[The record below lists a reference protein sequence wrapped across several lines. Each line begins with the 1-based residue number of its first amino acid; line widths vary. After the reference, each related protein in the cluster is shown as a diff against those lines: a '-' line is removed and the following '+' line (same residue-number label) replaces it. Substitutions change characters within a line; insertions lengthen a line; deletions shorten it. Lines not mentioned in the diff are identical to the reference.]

1 MSRFYSSRVSRKG
14 NTKTTGGEIGKEK
27 WTEGKGPW
35 LGSQR
40 HWGPG
45 RDGIHR
51 LAVLVYRGSLRS
63 SYYAPFLV
71 PHLARPTL
79 LAFSPCFYCFD
90 DTLPSLSLSH
100 ADPLE
105 RTRFYLSLSPVNGLC
120 RPAPRFSIVFLSLS
134 LFRFHLLSPYNSVR
148 KEPRVASRRRRER
161 EGPHRSW
168 KNRPTN
174 DTGISAMP
182 FLSVSLKS
190 FAFTFFQRCVV
201 ACNDF
206 MFALIDDLVP
216 PPREDR

>member
-1 MSRFYSSRVSRKG
+1 MERKNGRKG
-14 NTKTTGGEIGKEK
+14 KGRGSARHGTGGQAVTEFIVLRCSY
-27 WTEGKGPW
+27 TEGRFVP
-35 LGSQR
+35 
-40 HWGPG
+40 PTMP
-45 RDGIHR
+45 
-51 LAVLVYRGSLRS
+51 RS
-63 SYYAPFLV
+63 SSLTSRGR
-71 PHLARPTL
+71 LS
-79 LAFSPCFYCFD
+79 SPS
-90 DTLPSLSLSH
+90 LPASVASTTRCPLSLSH

-190 FAFTFFQRCVV
+190 FAFTFFQHCVV

>member
-1 MSRFYSSRVSRKG
+1 M
-14 NTKTTGGEIGKEK
+14 
-27 WTEGKGPW
+27 
-35 LGSQR
+35 
-40 HWGPG
+40 
-45 RDGIHR
+45 
-51 LAVLVYRGSLRS
+51 LVYRGSLRS

-79 LAFSPCFYCFD
+79 LSFSPS
-90 DTLPSLSLSH
+90 LPASVASTTRCPLSLSH

-190 FAFTFFQRCVV
+190 FAFNVLPT
-201 ACNDF
+201 
-206 MFALIDDLVP
+206 
-216 PPREDR
+216 

>member
-35 LGSQR
+35 LGSPR

-90 DTLPSLSLSH
+90 DTLPSLSLSRGPPRTYPVLFVSVTGKW
-100 ADPLE
+100 PLQ
-105 RTRFYLSLSPVNGLC
+105 TGTTILYSLPLSLSFG
-120 RPAPRFSIVFLSLS
+120 
-134 LFRFHLLSPYNSVR
+134 
-148 KEPRVASRRRRER
+148 
-161 EGPHRSW
+161 
-168 KNRPTN
+168 
-174 DTGISAMP
+174 
-182 FLSVSLKS
+182 
-190 FAFTFFQRCVV
+190 FTFSP
-201 ACNDF
+201 
-206 MFALIDDLVP
+206 LIIAFVKS
-216 PPREDR
+216 RV

>member
-35 LGSQR
+35 LGSPR

-79 LAFSPCFYCFD
+79 LSFSPS
-90 DTLPSLSLSH
+90 LPASVASTTRCPLSLSH

-134 LFRFHLLSPYNSVR
+134 LLVSP
-148 KEPRVASRRRRER
+148 
-161 EGPHRSW
+161 
-168 KNRPTN
+168 
-174 DTGISAMP
+174 
-182 FLSVSLKS
+182 SLP
-190 FAFTFFQRCVV
+190 
-201 ACNDF
+201 
-206 MFALIDDLVP
+206 L
-216 PPREDR
+216 

>member
-1 MSRFYSSRVSRKG
+1 M
-14 NTKTTGGEIGKEK
+14 
-27 WTEGKGPW
+27 EGKGPW
-35 LGSQR
+35 LGSPR

-79 LAFSPCFYCFD
+79 LSFSPSLLFSPASVASTTRC
-90 DTLPSLSLSH
+90 PLSLSH

-134 LFRFHLLSPYNSVR
+134 LFRFHLLSLYNSVR
-148 KEPRVASRRRRER
+148 KEPRVLLGVEER
-161 EGPHRSW
+161 EKGLIVAGKIGQRTTPVSLPCRFSL
-168 KNRPTN
+168 
-174 DTGISAMP
+174 
-182 FLSVSLKS
+182 FLSRVLHLRSS
-190 FAFTFFQRCVV
+190 NVV

>member
-35 LGSQR
+35 LGSPR

-79 LAFSPCFYCFD
+79 LSFSPCFCCFD

-134 LFRFHLLSPYNSVR
+134 LFRFHLLSLYNSVR
-148 KEPRVASRRRRER
+148 KEPRVLLGVEER
-161 EGPHRSW
+161 EKGLIVAGKIGQRTTPVSLPCRFSL
-168 KNRPTN
+168 
-174 DTGISAMP
+174 
-182 FLSVSLKS
+182 FLSRVLHLRSS
-190 FAFTFFQRCVV
+190 NV
-201 ACNDF
+201 ALLRATILCS
-206 MFALIDDLVP
+206 
-216 PPREDR
+216 R